1 MDLTLDDSPPPS
13 PPKQNGGPVGQ
24 VIDLVS
30 DDEDASARA
39 GKSAV
44 FPPALADTE
53 ASARRKPPSEV
64 SGNKNGNATPPSA
77 TSRAFSNS
85 NSRKASSSST
95 NTYLHFD
102 GTWSCPTCT
111 LNNSATATRCEA
123 CDGLKPID
131 ESVGWR
137 CEFCYQYGSEHG
149 RYARATVIW
158 ISLLQAFRCEKE
170 THLV

>member
-13 PPKQNGGPVGQ
+13 PLKQNGGPVGQ

-30 DDEDASARA
+30 DDEDASAGA

-44 FPPALADTE
+44 FPPALADTK
-53 ASARRKPPSEV
+53 ASARRIPPSAV
-64 SGNKNGNATPPSA
+64 FSKNGNATPPSA
-77 TSRAFSNS
+77 TSRAASNS
-85 NSRKASSSST
+85 NPRKASSST
-95 NTYLHFD
+95 NTYLHPD
-102 GTWSCPTCT
+102 GSWSCPTCT

-137 CEFCYQYGSEHG
+137 CDFCYQYGSEHG
-149 RYARATVIW
+149 FWMCRNCGAIRK
-158 ISLLQAFRCEKE
+158 Q
-170 THLV
+170 